1 MLMSFREFDLQ
12 LLEMGNR
19 AKRSSLGNSEDLG
32 VQWGV
37 PMTDGAPINLIVPSL
52 GTTNTRAASDPPLGC
67 CVSDVIEG
75 MLGEPSILHILK
87 DWS

>member
-1 MLMSFREFDLQ
+1 MSFREFDLQ
-12 LLEMGNR
+12 LLEMGNG

-32 VQWGV
+32 VQWGG
-37 PMTDGAPINLIVPSL
+37 PMTDGAPINLIVPFL
-52 GTTNTRAASDPPLGC
+52 GITNTRATSDPPLGC

-75 MLGEPSILHILK
+75 MFGEPSILHILK